1 MARIAVC
8 LALCWVCLSPGQGF
22 GAQDRPGWWADAAIQ
37 AEKDG
42 YSLIDAAELARLL
55 DADPPPILLD
65 VRPDYEFAA
74 GSLPGAVNLEFDL
87 GDRSGLSPGK
97 RARLGEL
104 LGPDTARP
112 VVVFC
117 RDFQCLRSGI
127 AAKAAARMGY
137 ARVFRFIEGY
147 RGWRETAP
155 GDEDCGQD
163 CAAPER

>member
-1 MARIAVC
+1 M
-8 LALCWVCLSPGQGF
+8 ALCWACLIPGQGF
-22 GAQDRPGWWADAAIQ
+22 GANDRPGWWTDAALK

-42 YSLIDAAELARLL
+42 YSLINAAELARLL
-55 DADPPPILLD
+55 DVDPPPILLD

-87 GDRSGLSPGK
+87 GDRSGLSPEK

-104 LGPDTARP
+104 LGPDTART

-127 AAKAAARMGY
+127 AARGVARMGY
-137 ARVFRFIEGY
+137 LRVFRFIEGH
-147 RGWRETAP
+147 RGWLGTASK
-155 GDEDCGQD
+155 DQDCGQD
-163 CAAPER
+163 CSAPGQ

>member
-104 LGPDTARP
+104 FGPDTART